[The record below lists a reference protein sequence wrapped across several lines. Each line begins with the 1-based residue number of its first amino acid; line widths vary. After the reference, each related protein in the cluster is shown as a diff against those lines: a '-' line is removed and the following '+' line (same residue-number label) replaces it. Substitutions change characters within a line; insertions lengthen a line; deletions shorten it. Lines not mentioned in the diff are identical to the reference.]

1 MEVGWRAPG
10 TGLKYSNDLWE
21 AGGGEGCDWEEIP
34 EKIILQNVLRLYS
47 HNCSQIPTPD
57 HCSLNCPGHSN
68 QTTQAP
74 P

>member
-34 EKIILQNVLRLYS
+34 EKSARETLSVGDMIGVGGG
-47 HNCSQIPTPD
+47 C
-57 HCSLNCPGHSN
+57 HCQLSC
-68 QTTQAP
+68 
-74 P
+74 